1 MTNYYLK
8 TLEGVQPVGNVDLS
22 TQLITSGSE
31 YTIIDETDKTIAYVD
46 ENGKLYI
53 IEKSNNSILW
63 LLAAIAVG
71 ALLI

>member
-8 TLEGVQPVGNVDLS
+8 TLEGVSPVGNVDLS

-46 ENGKLYI
+46 ENGELHV
-53 IEKSNNSILW
+53 IEKRDNSFLW
-63 LLAAIAVG
+63 LLAALAVG
-71 ALLI
+71 AILV

>member
-8 TLEGVQPVGNVDLS
+8 TLEGVSPVGNVDLP

-31 YTIIDETDKTIAYVD
+31 YYIIDETEKFISYTD

-53 IEKSNNSILW
+53 IEKSNNSFLW
-63 LLAAIAVG
+63 LLAALAVG
-71 ALLI
+71 AIIV

>member
-8 TLEGVQPVGNVDLS
+8 TLEGVRPVGNVDLS

-46 ENGKLYI
+46 ENGELHV
-53 IEKSNNSILW
+53 IEKTDNSILW
-63 LLAAIAVG
+63 LLAALAVG
-71 ALLI
+71 AILI

>member
-8 TLEGVQPVGNVDLS
+8 TLEGVRPVGNVDLP

-31 YTIIDETDKTIAYVD
+31 YYIIDETEKFISYVD

-53 IEKSNNSILW
+53 IEKINNNFLW
-63 LLAAIAVG
+63 LLAALAVG
-71 ALLI
+71 AILV